1 MYLERHIKNVWSF
14 DFPPDHFT
22 FQQAQQNQP
31 PTLAFHQARC
41 VHMGKWKCRTNPSQ
55 ASTMVSYKKTQKRKQ
70 THHGK
75 WVTKNAKGAMKRKGN
90 IVDDASNVA
99 KKALPEGWCGKVVKI
114 QLWVLVAV
122 TVSLASFLPLLL
134 LFRFSSKRQQLENCN
149 CRSIQTSTVPLF
161 VTTLVM
167 HKGLYLKKKKKKQK

>member
-14 DFPPDHFT
+14 DFPPTHFT

-75 WVTKNAKGAMKRKGN
+75 WVTKNSKAEKEHGGWSIRWWEEGITWGLMWEGGEDTLKGFSS
-90 IVDDASNVA
+90 SN
-99 KKALPEGWCGKVVKI
+99 
-114 QLWVLVAV
+114 
-122 TVSLASFLPLLL
+122 S
-134 LFRFSSKRQQLENCN
+134 LFRIICLCFCSFDSPQNVGN
-149 CRSIQTSTVPLF
+149 
-161 VTTLVM
+161 
-167 HKGLYLKKKKKKQK
+167 LKIAIAGTYKLALHLCSLPR